1 MTAMRVGCVI
11 PLRAS
16 ADKCRSAGALDDQP
30 NVFWAPSRRQ
40 RDRLQ
45 SARTRHSPRRRH
57 CDPRP
62 LIFLEKPYTENHGPF
77 STRRVVLAGLE
88 SQMEYWIDL
97 AVGWLEQGVPLDEE
111 IVEALSREYE
121 IFPIVRR
128 WNRAVML
135 TLLDTYAKVNY
146 GVLPDCVLE
155 AFRIQNPLAV
165 PSTR

>member
-1 MTAMRVGCVI
+1 
-11 PLRAS
+11 
-16 ADKCRSAGALDDQP
+16 
-30 NVFWAPSRRQ
+30 
-40 RDRLQ
+40 
-45 SARTRHSPRRRH
+45 
-57 CDPRP
+57 
-62 LIFLEKPYTENHGPF
+62 
-77 STRRVVLAGLE
+77 VVLAGLE

-135 TLLDTYAKVNY
+135 TLLDTYAKFNY

-155 AFRIQNPLAV
+155 AFQIQNPLAV